1 MGFANIKEIKDIDM
15 DFAISIA
22 VKIPKEVIQGIKN
35 GPTIEYYNQYKI
47 LNKKLDNIALFCEE
61 YLKLI
66 GYKAFA
72 QTVERVKEFGNYRTI
87 LPHKTVATRAGLGW
101 IGKNALLITKEYGS
115 AIRITSIITNA
126 PLECGEPIIESRCGQ
141 CLNCTISC
149 PGKAILGKLWNVNLD
164 RDEFFSPLDCRKAA
178 RKIAKERIDKEIT
191 LCGKCIEVCPYTKRY
206 VD

>member
-1 MGFANIKEIKDIDM
+1 M

-164 RDEFFSPLDCRKAA
+164 RDEFLVHLIVEKLLE
-178 RKIAKERIDKEIT
+178 KLLKKE
-191 LCGKCIEVCPYTKRY
+191 
-206 VD
+206 